1 MMKKLAVTVFAL
13 SLTALGC
20 GSDDGGKK
28 DAAPKL
34 DTLPGA
40 EVQTD
45 TPIRTDGP
53 LTGPEVQADKPIGPE
68 VQAVEVQRVEVQAVE
83 VRPVEAGIDTARIE
97 AQRPVD
103 AGTRDAPI
111 GIDGAKKLDAPT
123 AEAAKPID
131 GGVDG
136 RSAG

>member
-1 MMKKLAVTVFAL
+1 MMKKLVVTVFAL

-28 DAAPKL
+28 DAARP
-34 DTLPGA
+34 DGPPGA

-45 TPIRTDGP
+45 TPIQPDGP

-83 VRPVEAGIDTARIE
+83 VQAVEVGIDTARVE

-103 AGTRDAPI
+103 GGTPDAPI
-111 GIDGAKKLDAPT
+111 GIDGGKLDAPP

-131 GGVDG
+131 GGVDVG
-136 RSAG
+136 SAG